1 MKTRNGSVHIVLKL
15 SIVMLF
21 TSACTEVQFGATAD
35 YVAPGSKGDPGVTV
49 GVPKTSYFFVRRAAD
64 ILFVIDNSGSMA
76 EEQSLL
82 QSGFPSFTSA
92 LNTYSGGTLDWHIAI
107 TSTDVAQPGTG
118 KQGALIP
125 FSGAAAGTF
134 FLDNSMNVNLANSA
148 FQTAVI
154 LGTGGSGDERGIA
167 AARMT
172 AEREFTGGISKGFI
186 RADTPLS
193 IIVLSD
199 EDERS
204 TQNPADSG
212 YTPLEPIDE
221 PVNFVTGIQALDT
234 VSVIPKT
241 ITFHS
246 IVTST
251 QACLDGPGAF
261 MGTTYMAFSQLTNGI
276 IGDICALNQTYQ
288 NQLNSLAANIINEAK
303 TYTLPCANVEPG
315 TTAAYEQTAAGAL
328 VLVPSTF
335 VAPNKMVL
343 QSAPPVGS
351 LIKAKFNCLN

>member
-1 MKTRNGSVHIVLKL
+1 MKTLNGSVHIGSRL
-15 SIVMLF
+15 IVALLF
-21 TSACTEVQFGATAD
+21 TTACTEVQFGATTD
-35 YVAPGSKGDPGVTV
+35 YAEQGSKGDPIGPV
-49 GVPKTSYFFVRRAAD
+49 GVPKASYFFVRRAAD

-76 EEQSLL
+76 EEQNLL

-107 TSTDVAQPGTG
+107 TSTDVSQPGTG

-125 FSGAAAGTF
+125 FSGVAAGTF
-134 FLDNSMNVNLANSA
+134 FLDNTIDVGLANSA

-172 AEREFTGGISKGFI
+172 AEREFTAGISKGFI

-193 IIVLSD
+193 VIVLSD

-204 TQNPADSG
+204 TQNPADAG
-212 YTPLEPIDE
+212 YTPLDPIDE
-221 PVNFVTGIQALDT
+221 PGNFISGIQALDT
-234 VSVIPKT
+234 LSVIPKT

-251 QACLDGPGAF
+251 QACLDGAGAF
-261 MGTTYMAFSQLTNGI
+261 MGTTYMSLSQITNGI
-276 IGDICALNQTYQ
+276 IGDICALNFSYQ
-288 NQLNSLAANIINEAK
+288 DQLKSLAANIINEAK
-303 TYTLPCANVEPG
+303 TYTLPCANVAPG
-315 TTAAYEQTAAGAL
+315 TTAAYEQTIAGAL

-343 QSAPPVGS
+343 QNAPPVGS
-351 LIKAKFNCLN
+351 LIKAKFNCLD